1 VNHRKGYLTA
11 AEAARSKAAQVPG
24 AVIEENCRCGM
35 VHVNAPAV
43 PLDPDRNSGPPAA
56 VRALC
61 LARDG
66 HACVCCGISVIGR
79 PRSLGHR
86 LRASQ
91 QGKPVPSNLLTY
103 LGLGVNSLDPD
114 DHHARIDSRG
124 DPSDEAKGY
133 TVRSWQNPLLVPV
146 MLFGP
151 HGSGMTLWPDDLGNY
166 LTEPPDGLVAA

>member
-1 VNHRKGYLTA
+1 VNHRKGYLTVA
-11 AEAARSKAAQVPG
+11 QAMRSKAAQVPG
-24 AVIEENCRCGM
+24 AAIEENCRCGM

-66 HACVCCGISVIGR
+66 HACACCGISILGR
-79 PRSLGHR
+79 RYSLGHR
-86 LRASQ
+86 LRAGQ
-91 QGKPVPSNLLTY
+91 GGKPVASNLLTY

-114 DHHARIDSRG
+114 DHHARIDSRC

-133 TVRSWQNPLLVPV
+133 TVRSWGDPLLVPV
-146 MLFGP
+146 MIFSP
-151 HGSGMTLWPDDLGNY
+151 HGSGMTLWLGDGGGY
-166 LTEPPDGLVAA
+166 STVPPEGTAAA